1 MQNQYIQSGPA
12 LRGLLKKD
20 NLFVSSESMVW
31 GVNLDAKIAF
41 LPNIFYDIAG
51 GKDFTTSYSAAGIKL
66 GPIIIPLYQSWEE
79 VDKTAKDA
87 QWISER
93 IRLQLNFNL
102 SFGSGGIRIGS

>member
-20 NLFVSSESMVW
+20 NIFLSSKSMIW

-41 LPNIFYDIAG
+41 LPKIFYDIAG
-51 GKDFTTSYSAAGIKL
+51 GEDLTTSYSAAGIKL

-79 VDKTAKDA
+79 VDKTVKDA
-87 QWISER
+87 QWISDR